1 VNPPE
6 AAALFAVVG
15 GIVFVVR
22 PVAAAIAKRIA
33 GEHRAPAMDAGERE
47 EILNELQQVKQEL
60 TELAE
65 RMDFAERLLAKQ
77 GDAGRLQP

>member
-1 VNPPE
+1 MNPPE

-47 EILNELQQVKQEL
+47 EILSELQQVKQEL
-60 TELAE
+60 SDLAE